1 LFHNDIKELSISCVK
16 LKAKTLIIKLNTMQE
31 TLTQIKTADKLFI
44 GMDLHKNTSTL
55 CVKNEAGAEI
65 LSQKILTDKNAMK
78 KFIGDVKEKSTELSL
93 VMEPVSQWYYY
104 ADLIENLGVDVH
116 LAHPMR
122 VKAIAA
128 ARIKTDK
135 IDAGVLADLLRTNL
149 LPEAYF
155 SSVDV
160 RSWKEQCRFRASL
173 LNLRTQVK
181 NKIHAIL
188 FKHALR
194 HTFSNLFGKGG
205 RAWMGSLKL
214 KEPFKTNLEK
224 YLLLIDQFTELVL
237 QAEQMIQSTVTH
249 NPQANLLIS
258 IPGISF
264 CSALTIMAE
273 IGDIN
278 RFNSAKKLQGY
289 AGLVPSTYASGEKQV
304 HGRITKQ
311 GSKWLRWIMI
321 EAAYHQER
329 CKKIPGF
336 GSYYLSLKKRR
347 GTKTAAVATA
357 RKLLAVVWRLLKD
370 NRPYEV
376 NAPHCWKSGTL
387 APKLSSI

>member
-1 LFHNDIKELSISCVK
+1 MS
-16 LKAKTLIIKLNTMQE
+16 E
-31 TLTQIKTADKLFI
+31 TLTQIKTDNKLFI

-55 CVKNEAGAEI
+55 CVKNKEGEEI
-65 LSQKILTDKNAMK
+65 FSQKINTDKNEVR
-78 KFIGDVKEKSTELSL
+78 KFIQTVKEKSDNLSL
-93 VMEPVSQWYYY
+93 VLEPVSQWYYY
-104 ADLIENLGVDVH
+104 ADLIEKLDVDVH

-122 VKAIAA
+122 VKAIAS
-128 ARIKTDK
+128 ARVKTDK
-135 IDAGVLADLLRTNL
+135 IDAGVLCDLLRGNM

-155 SSVDV
+155 SSKEV
-160 RSWKEQCRFRASL
+160 RGWKEQCRFRASL
-173 LNLRTQVK
+173 LHMRTQVK

-188 FKHALR
+188 FKHSLK
-194 HTFSNLFGKGG
+194 HNFTNLFGKGG
-205 RAWMGSLKL
+205 RAWLESLKL
-214 KEPFKTNLEK
+214 NEPFQTNLNK
-224 YLLLIDQFTELVL
+224 YLVLVDQFSKLVL
-237 QAEQMIQSTVTH
+237 QAEQSIQSTVTNH
-249 NPQANLLIS
+249 PQANLLVS
-258 IPGISF
+258 IPGLSY

-273 IGDIN
+273 IGDIT
-278 RFNSAKKLQGY
+278 RFCSPKKLQGY
-289 AGLVPSTYASGEKQV
+289 AGLVPSTYNSGDKQI

-336 GSYYLSLKKRR
+336 GSYYSSLKKRR

-376 NAPHCWKSGTL
+376 TAPHGRKSRTL
-387 APKLSSI
+387 A

>member
-1 LFHNDIKELSISCVK
+1 
-16 LKAKTLIIKLNTMQE
+16 
-31 TLTQIKTADKLFI
+31 
-44 GMDLHKNTSTL
+44 MDLHKNTSTL
-55 CVKNEAGAEI
+55 CVKNEAGKEI
-65 LSQKILTDKNAMK
+65 LSRKILTDKNEVR
-78 KFIGDVKEKSTELSL
+78 KFIGTIKEQSTDLSL

-122 VKAIAA
+122 VKAIAS

-160 RSWKEQCRFRASL
+160 RGWKEQCRFRASL

-188 FKHALR
+188 FKHALK
-194 HTFSNLFGKGG
+194 HNFTNLFGKGG
-205 RAWMGSLKL
+205 RIWLQSLRFN
-214 KEPFKTNLEK
+214 EPFKTNLEK
-224 YLLLIDQFTELVL
+224 YLLLIDQLTELVS
-237 QAEQMIQSTVTH
+237 QSEKIIQTTVTEH
-249 NPQANLLIS
+249 SQANLLIS
-258 IPGISF
+258 IPGISY

-278 RFNSAKKLQGY
+278 RFCSPKKLQGY
-289 AGLVPSTYASGEKQV
+289 AGLVPSTYSSGEKQV
-304 HGRITKQ
+304 HGKITKQ

-336 GSYYLSLKKRR
+336 GSYYNSMKKRK
-347 GTKTAAVATA
+347 GTKTAATATA

-370 NRPYEV
+370 NRPFEV

-387 APKLSSI
+387 APNISSI